1 MSAEKQSLTSYK
13 DKMQEANREALISLV
28 GLGIII
34 VAWLIGGFGL
44 ASLDIS
50 LAGLPLWVIGGT
62 FLPWIVSIVLAV
74 LFATKL
80 FRNFDLNGEDGEE
93 THE

>member
-50 LAGLPLWVIGGT
+50 FAGLPLWVIGGT

-80 FRNFDLNGEDGEE
+80 FRNFDLNSEEGEE